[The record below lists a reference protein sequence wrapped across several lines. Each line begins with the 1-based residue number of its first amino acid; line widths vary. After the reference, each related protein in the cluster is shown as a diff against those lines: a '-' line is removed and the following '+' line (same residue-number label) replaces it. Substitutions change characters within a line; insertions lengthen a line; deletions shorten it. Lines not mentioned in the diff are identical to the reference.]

1 MRIALTL
8 WLTTALLAPVA
19 ACGADRST
27 EPTHCSTCHGSQLQ
41 GNVALQA
48 PALAGMEPWYLDEQL
63 RAYNQLQRG
72 TAGFDRDPAGKEMQS
87 VAREIVTPAQ
97 RAAALRHVASY
108 SPTRPVRWLAAG
120 NANNGAKLWDQHCA
134 SCHGAQAQGRA
145 ELHAPSLLSLND
157 WYLAATWA
165 KYREGL
171 RGAAVTGNA
180 WALGMA
186 EISRAMPTDFPIQ
199 DVIAHLYNLNNEPT
213 KP

>member
-1 MRIALTL
+1 MRSALTI
-8 WLTTALLAPVA
+8 WLTTVLLAPVA

-63 RAYNQLQRG
+63 RAYNQLQLG
-72 TAGFDRDPAGKEMQS
+72 TAEFDRDPAGKEMQS

-108 SPTRPVRWLAAG
+108 APTRPGRWLPAG

-134 SCHGAQAQGRA
+134 ACHGAQAQGRP
-145 ELHAPSLLSLND
+145 ELHAPALHRLND
-157 WYLAATWA
+157 WYLAATWS

-180 WALGMA
+180 WAVGMA
-186 EISRAMPTDFPIQ
+186 QIAKSLPTDFPIQ
-199 DVIAHLYNLNNEPT
+199 DVVAHLYNLNNEST

>member
-1 MRIALTL
+1 MRIATTL
-8 WLTTALLAPVA
+8 WLATVLLAPAA
-19 ACGADRST
+19 ACGADRGT
-27 EPTHCSTCHGSQLQ
+27 ESTHCSTCHGSQLQ

-72 TAGFDRDPAGKEMQS
+72 AAGFDRDPAGKEMQS

-108 SPTRPVRWLAAG
+108 APTGLVPWLPAG
-120 NANNGAKLWDQHCA
+120 DANNGAKLWDQHCA

-186 EISRAMPTDFPIQ
+186 EIVKALPTDFPVQ
-199 DVIAHLYNLNNEPT
+199 DVIAHLYNLNNESI